1 MSSYGAMA
9 SGGTRHGVIWVADDS
24 PMDAG
29 RAQRAL
35 AKMFHTV
42 EVFPDGATVLEAL
55 ASRSPPDV
63 IVLDWIMPGISGL
76 EVCEFLRSSRG
87 QGQAGLS
94 GIAVLLLTAHQHPDQ
109 VVRGLKAGANDYLSK
124 PYADEELQARVQTL
138 LRSKELLDR
147 VARAEDNVRR
157 LLANAP
163 DALVAVDAQGRL
175 SYANAEAE
183 RIFDSTADALV
194 GRPVTQLLPDLP
206 LRNVNLRAGESF
218 LPLPDIT
225 IGQHIYSPTVRLL
238 PADFAASTTIALR
251 DVTEQ
256 RHAEARRLDFYS
268 IIAHDLR
275 SPLSAIQLRTDLI
288 LRGRRGILSAE
299 LINDIRKIDNNVRSL
314 VELINDFLDLARL
327 EGIGYAIEREPVD
340 LPALLHETLADI
352 QPLIDESQLT
362 VQTLGLDEIITV
374 LGDRRRL
381 VQVLTNLLS
390 NAVKF
395 TLPGG
400 VITVEMSTTPDA
412 VEVRVSD
419 TGRGIPADVLPN
431 LFQRYMR
438 AADRGN
444 KVAGTGLGLMIV
456 REIVEAHGGT
466 VGVES
471 ELGQGSTFWF
481 QLPKSP
487 PEAQVEQGPP
497 PVVIVDDDEDV
508 RASLRFVLET
518 EGYHVM
524 EARHGREALSLFET
538 CRPAVVLLD
547 LNMPVM
553 DGWELADRM
562 AADPRLANI
571 PICVISASMD
581 PAPPRVQAVLT
592 KPIRVEQL
600 LSYIERWRLGSQA

>member
-1 MSSYGAMA
+1 MA
-9 SGGTRHGVIWVADDS
+9 TGGSRHGVIWVVDDS

-35 AKMFHTV
+35 AKTFHTV
-42 EVFPDGATVLEAL
+42 EVFRDGATVLEAL
-55 ASRSPPDV
+55 TSRPPPDV

-76 EVCEFLRSSRG
+76 EVCEFLRASRG
-87 QGQAGLS
+87 QGHGGLS
-94 GIAVLLLTAHQHPDQ
+94 GIAILLLTAHQHPDQ

-124 PYADEELQARVQTL
+124 PYADEELQARVHTL

-163 DALVAVDAQGRL
+163 DALIAVDAQGRL

-183 RIFDSTADALV
+183 RIFGGPADALV

-206 LRNVNLRAGESF
+206 LFNVHLRAGESF
-218 LPLPDIT
+218 LPLPDIAL
-225 IGQHIYSPTVRLL
+225 GQRIYSPTVRLL
-238 PADFAASTTIALR
+238 PADFAASTTVALR

-299 LINDIRKIDNNVRSL
+299 LINDIRKIDSNVRSL

-352 QPLIDESQLT
+352 QPLIDESRLT
-362 VQTLGLDEIITV
+362 VHTLGLEEVITV
-374 LGDRRRL
+374 MGDRRRL

-395 TLPGG
+395 TPPEG
-400 VITVEMSTTPDA
+400 VITVAMSVSPEA
-412 VEVRVSD
+412 VEVQVND

-438 AADRGN
+438 ANERGH

-466 VGVES
+466 VGVTS
-471 ELGQGSTFWF
+471 EPGRGSTFWF
-481 QLPKSP
+481 RLPRSLA
-487 PEAQVEQGPP
+487 EERVEQALA
-497 PVVIVDDDEDV
+497 PVVIVDDDEDI

-518 EGYHVM
+518 EGYRVM

-553 DGWELADRM
+553 DGWDLAERM
-562 AADPRLANI
+562 ASDPRMAGV
-571 PICVISASMD
+571 PVCVISASMD
-581 PAPPRVQAVLT
+581 PPPPTAQAVLT

-600 LSYIERWRLGSQA
+600 LSYIERWRLGTQS